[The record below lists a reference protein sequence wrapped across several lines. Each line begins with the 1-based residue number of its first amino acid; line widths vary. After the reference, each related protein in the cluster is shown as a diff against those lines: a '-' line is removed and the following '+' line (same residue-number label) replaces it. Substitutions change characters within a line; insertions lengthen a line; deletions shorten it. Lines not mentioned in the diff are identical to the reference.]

1 MIIFF
6 IYKRILHFLVEIIC
20 QEKSLD
26 IFVIKGKKTYVGS
39 EKMTTGIL
47 LYPRFSEYEISV
59 IISILTQANHPK
71 IFIGLT
77 NEPVKGEAGLVCLP
91 EETIHSVKINTIQSL
106 ILPGVDDFQHLMDQ
120 GELFEFIRKVYEQ
133 GAVIG
138 AISSA
143 PFLLAKSGIL
153 FDRFYTTGISKQ
165 AREFLGVFSEKGYV
179 DAPYVFDKGI
189 LTAKGAYFI
198 DFAVKFG
205 QVLEL
210 EFNQNWYR

>member
-1 MIIFF
+1 
-6 IYKRILHFLVEIIC
+6 
-20 QEKSLD
+20 
-26 IFVIKGKKTYVGS
+26 
-39 EKMTTGIL
+39 MTTGIL

-71 IFIGLT
+71 IFIGLHD
-77 NEPVKGEAGLVCLP
+77 EPVKGEAGLVCVP
-91 EETIHSVKINTIQSL
+91 EETIHSVRISSLQSL
-106 ILPGVDDFQHLMDQ
+106 ILPGVDDFQHLMD
-120 GELFEFIRKVYEQ
+120 EDDLFEFIRRMYEQ
-133 GAVIG
+133 NAIIG

-153 FDRFYTTGISKQ
+153 LDRYYTTGISKQ

-179 DAPYVFDKGI
+179 DAPYVYDKGI

-205 QVLEL
+205 QVLNL